1 MLVLT
6 SILDRYSEMLIET
19 PSKDAITDVILLTLE
34 WNVYSMC
41 IWSKIDGPHN
51 RYDSLKQSEK
61 EQE

>member
-1 MLVLT
+1 
-6 SILDRYSEMLIET
+6 MLIET